1 MIARLAR
8 FCYNK
13 RRVVLLAWILAL
25 ASSGALQ
32 GVLGLDYK
40 TEFRQPNSES
50 ATGFKIVEDNF
61 PKFGGGGAFGGQLVF
76 RTDKGVNDPSV
87 KAEMEKL
94 FAHAAKLKGLTVT
107 SPYSP
112 EGAGQIAQA
121 GEYANKLAFAR
132 VAVDPT
138 LTQQDFLKYAK
149 DLRAA
154 RPKLDGGEVLLG
166 GQVFAEFKPPETE
179 LIGLAFAVVILI
191 LAFGSVL
198 AMGLPIATALVGIFA
213 GTGLLAI
220 ATQFLSVPDFTPFVG
235 IMIGLGVGI
244 DYALFIITRYRDAL
258 RDGLGYEEATVE
270 AMDTAGRAVLFA
282 GITVVISVLG
292 MWVMGL
298 KFIQGLAVGASVTVL
313 TVLAASMTLLP
324 AMLGFSQH
332 RINVTRRRGVIAA
345 AGVSLAFLGLGI
357 KIPALAAVG
366 GIIFLAG
373 VLLSF
378 VIPALRKEV
387 PHRPEKP
394 LRETIWYR
402 WSRVVQHRP
411 WAMAFIGMAIL
422 LLMAFPVLSLR
433 LGFSDDGNFPEK
445 TETRESYDL
454 IAKGFGAGFSAPF
467 IVVAELPT
475 IDGLAQIDELQTRIS
490 KDPNVAFASPATPS
504 PNGKAAI
511 IQIIAKTAPQ
521 DVATDDL
528 VKRIRAETIPG
539 LLKDS
544 PIKAYVAGTT
554 AANLDFSAFLGRRT
568 PLFFA
573 AVLGLSFL
581 LLMVVFRSLLVP
593 LKAVIMN
600 LLSIGAAYGVLV
612 AIFQWGWG
620 KELVGV
626 GKGGPI
632 EPFLPMMLFAIVFGL
647 SMDYEVFLLSR
658 MKEEFDRTGDNAN
671 AVADGVAMTARVITA
686 AAAIMVVVFGA
697 FVLEDTRT
705 VKMFGIGLAVA
716 VFIDATVVRMLLV
729 PATMELLGAKNWWMP
744 RWLDKILPNVNVEG
758 SHHTVPVGQ
767 TEHQPDQQPE
777 GRPASQPVGAATGF
791 PQN

>member
-1 MIARLAR
+1 MIPRLAR
-8 FCYNK
+8 FCYTK
-13 RRVVLLAWILAL
+13 RWFVLVAWIFILGG
-25 ASSGALQ
+25 SGALQ
-32 GVLGLDYK
+32 GIVGLDYK
-40 TEFRQPNSES
+40 TEFRQPSSES
-50 ATGFKIVEDNF
+50 ATGISIVKENF
-61 PKFGGGGAFGGQLVF
+61 PQAGGGGAFGGQLLF
-76 RTDKGVNDPSV
+76 RTEKGVNDPTV
-87 KAEMEKL
+87 QKAMETYFSK
-94 FAHAAKLKGLTVT
+94 AAQLKGLTVT
-107 SPYSP
+107 SPYT
-112 EGAGQIAQA
+112 EQGAAQIARQ
-121 GEYANKLAFAR
+121 GELANKLAFAR
-132 VAVDPT
+132 VDIAEG
-138 LTQQDFLKYAK
+138 LSQQDLLAHAK
-149 DLRAA
+149 TLRKI
-154 RPKLDGGEVLLG
+154 RPKLAGGEVLVG
-166 GQVFAEFKPPETE
+166 GQAFAEFKPPETE

-220 ATQFLSVPDFTPFVG
+220 ATQFLQVPDFTPFVG

-244 DYALFIITRYRDAL
+244 DYALFIITRYRDGL
-258 RDGLGYEEATVE
+258 KTGLGHEEATVE
-270 AMDTAGRAVLFA
+270 AMDTAGRAVIFA

-313 TVLAASMTLLP
+313 TVLAASITLLP
-324 AMLGFSQH
+324 ALLGFSQH

-345 AGVSLAFLGLGI
+345 GGVALAFLGLGL
-357 KIPALAAVG
+357 KVPGLAAAG
-366 GIIFLAG
+366 GV
-373 VLLSF
+373 VLLLSILLGFF
-378 VIPALRKEV
+378 VPAIRKEV
-387 PHRPEKP
+387 AHRPDKP
-394 LRETIWYR
+394 LRETIWYK

-411 WAMAFIGMAIL
+411 WTMATLGMAIL

-433 LGFSDDGNFPEK
+433 LGFSDDGNFPAN
-445 TETRESYDL
+445 TETRQSYDL
-454 IAKGFGAGFSAPF
+454 IAKGFGKGFSAPF
-467 IVVAELPT
+467 VVVAELPT
-475 IDGLAQIDELQTRIS
+475 IDGLAQVAELQTRIS
-490 KDPNVAFASPATPS
+490 KDPNVAFATPATPS

-511 IQIIAKTAPQ
+511 IQVIAKSAPQ

-528 VKRIRAETIPG
+528 VKRIRQETIPG
-539 LLKDS
+539 VLKDS
-544 PIKAYVAGTT
+544 PVKAYVAGTT
-554 AANLDFSAFLGRRT
+554 AANLDFSAFLGKRT
-568 PLFFA
+568 PLFFV

-744 RWLDKILPNVNVEG
+744 GWLDRILPKVNVEG
-758 SHHTVPVGQ
+758 AHHT
-767 TEHQPDQQPE
+767 PE
-777 GRPASQPVGAATGF
+777 VAPSSRPKPTTA
-791 PQN
+791 